1 MSEFR
6 HIPIMLNEVMS
17 LLKPERG
24 GIFADCTLG
33 GGGHSEAI
41 LKALPD
47 GSRLYGIDRDS
58 DAIEAAAKR
67 LEPFGGKFTAVHGN
81 FFDIKALMAARGVDK
96 LNGILMDLGV
106 SSYQL
111 DAPERGFSYREDAPL
126 DMRMDKRAPFSA
138 MDVVNG
144 YTGEQLFR
152 IIKDYGEERYA
163 SRIANAI
170 VHKRADKPIETT
182 LELADI
188 IACAMP
194 AAARREAQHPAK
206 RTFQAIRI
214 EVNGELKGL
223 EGAIQDAHDML
234 APNGVMAVITFH
246 SLEDRIVKQ
255 TFRRFEKPCTCD
267 QKAPICTCG
276 KAPTAAILTK
286 KPLTAGEAELK
297 YNPRARSAKLRAI
310 ERL

>member
-126 DMRMDKRAPFSA
+126 DMRMDKTAPFSA

-170 VHKRADKPIETT
+170 VHKRAD
-182 LELADI
+182 
-188 IACAMP
+188 
-194 AAARREAQHPAK
+194 
-206 RTFQAIRI
+206 
-214 EVNGELKGL
+214 
-223 EGAIQDAHDML
+223 
-234 APNGVMAVITFH
+234 
-246 SLEDRIVKQ
+246 
-255 TFRRFEKPCTCD
+255 
-267 QKAPICTCG
+267 
-276 KAPTAAILTK
+276 
-286 KPLTAGEAELK
+286 
-297 YNPRARSAKLRAI
+297 
-310 ERL
+310 